1 MTISDKAGA
10 ACRGSECTGFL
21 LHYLSN
27 KKDIIASSPSMIKS
41 LATTIENITKLEIA
55 CPDQ

>member
-1 MTISDKAGA
+1 MTVNDKAVA
-10 ACRGSECTGFL
+10 TCRASQCTGFL
-21 LHYLSN
+21 LHYLSD
-27 KKDIIASSPSMIKS
+27 KKDIIASSPNMIKS